1 MIAVVITAASFIWPL
16 IVLVAGAVIWH
27 TRGRHARQ
35 RRLQIEAEH
44 REYRALVD
52 AAAARR
58 ESGVSGRLTARSE
71 DVPIV
76 GEGRT
81 LRRVVPAQPGEV
93 NQLLLHEAVCP
104 RLGPDGKCNCG
115 SR

>member
-1 MIAVVITAASFIWPL
+1 MIAIVITAASFIWPL
-16 IVLVAGAVIWH
+16 IVLTVGAVIWH

-44 REYRALVD
+44 RQYRELVD
-52 AAAARR
+52 AAER
-58 ESGVSGRLTARSE
+58 ERSLKS
-71 DVPIV
+71 VQRMCQHV
-76 GEGRT
+76 
-81 LRRVVPAQPGEV
+81 GEV
-93 NQLLLHEAVCP
+93 NQLLSYEAVCP